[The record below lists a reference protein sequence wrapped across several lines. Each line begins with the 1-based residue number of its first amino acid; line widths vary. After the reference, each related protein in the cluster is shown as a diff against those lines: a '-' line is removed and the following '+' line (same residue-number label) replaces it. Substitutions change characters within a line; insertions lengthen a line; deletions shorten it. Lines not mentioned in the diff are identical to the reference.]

1 MKHMSK
7 SAESTH
13 SQAVEDYI
21 KAIYKLCTEGGKAT
35 TKELADDLK
44 LGQGTVS
51 GMLGQLE
58 KRGLVERKPYYG
70 ATLSEEGHKLA
81 MSILRRHRLIEL
93 FLVRVLG
100 YGWDEVDEDAERLE
114 HAVSDLLIERI
125 DAMLGHPRLDPHG
138 DPIPTA
144 KGEIDDHPAQRLSEL
159 SVGQEGVISRVI
171 DEDPLF
177 LQYLHELNV
186 GLGSTIHVVQI
197 DPFGTMQLDVGQQQ
211 VSLAREATERIF
223 VSQK

>member
-1 MKHMSK
+1 MSK
-7 SAESTH
+7 LPETSHSA
-13 SQAVEDYI
+13 AVEDYI
-21 KAIYKLCTEGGKAT
+21 KAIYKLSADGRKAT
-35 TKELADDLK
+35 TKELADRLQ

-70 ATLSEEGHKLA
+70 ATLSDKGYTLA

-144 KGEIDDHPAQRLSEL
+144 QGEIETPPVQRLAQLEE
-159 SVGQEGVISRVI
+159 GQKGVIHRVV
-171 DEDPLF
+171 DEDPTF
-177 LQYLHELNV
+177 LQYLHELNIS
-186 GLGSTIHVVQI
+186 LGSKVHIKRI
-197 DPFGTMQLDVGQQQ
+197 DPFGTMLISCGDQE
-211 VSLAREATERIF
+211 VSLAREATER
-223 VSQK
+223 VYVAEK